1 MKALSKESLL
11 LLILASIQFAH
22 IIDFMIIM
30 PLGPQMMRVFE
41 ITPTQFSWLVS
52 SYEIAAGIM
61 GLVGAFMIDRFDR
74 KTTLTTLFI
83 GFTIGTFLCAV
94 APNFHFLLITR
105 CVTGA
110 FGGVLGA
117 VVLAVVGDAFE
128 PAKRSSAMGTVMA
141 AFSAASVFG
150 VPFGLAIATYFNWR
164 APFIFLGVLSI
175 LVLIG
180 IYLYVPNMK
189 GHFEGTIT
197 GQNSPKVVFGN
208 VIKNKNQQKA
218 LLFMVLLMFGQFTII
233 PFISMSMVNNVG
245 FTEAQL
251 TFIYLLGGGATIFT
265 SPAIGRLAD
274 RKGNLLVYIVFA
286 ILNLIPLYIIT
297 NLGHTPIYYVLMVT
311 TLFFIFSGGRMIPA
325 MSMITAS
332 VLPQNRGSFMSM
344 NSAVQQLAAAI
355 SASVGGAIIIE
366 NSDGSIGNYEYVGY
380 IALFCSVLAILVSRT
395 LKPIS

>member
-30 PLGPQMMRVFE
+30 PLGPQMMRVFT

-61 GLVGAFMIDRFDR
+61 GLLGAFMIDRFDR
-74 KTTLTTLFI
+74 KTALITLFI

-94 APNFHFLLITR
+94 APSFEFLLATR
-105 CVTGA
+105 CITGA

-128 PAKRSSAMGTVMA
+128 PSKRSGAMGTVMA

-175 LVLIG
+175 LVLLG
-180 IYLYVPNMK
+180 IYFYVPNMR
-189 GHFEGTIT
+189 GHFEGAVK

-233 PFISMSMVNNVG
+233 PFISMTMVSNVG
-245 FTEAQL
+245 FSEAQL
-251 TFIYLLGGGATIFT
+251 TLIYLLGGGATIFT

-274 RKGNLLVYIVFA
+274 RKGNLPVYIVFA
-286 ILNLIPLYIIT
+286 LLNLIPLYIIT

-311 TLFFIFSGGRMIPA
+311 TIFFVFSGGRMIPA
-325 MSMITAS
+325 MSMITSS

-366 NSDGSIGNYEYVGY
+366 NTNGTIGNYEYVGY
-380 IALFCSVLAILVSRT
+380 IALFCSVLAILISRT

>member
-189 GHFEGTIT
+189 GHFEGAIT

>member
-94 APNFHFLLITR
+94 APNFQFLLVTR

-189 GHFEGTIT
+189 GHFEGAVT